1 MNNYFSLADI
11 NSGETAVITDVS
23 LTGGIKRRLQDIGI
37 IEGTKIKCLFK
48 SPLCDPIAYLVR
60 GAVIAIRCE
69 DSKSITVKLLN

>member
-11 NSGETAVITDVS
+11 TPGETATITGIN

-48 SPLCDPIAYLVR
+48 SPLCDPVAYLIK
-60 GAVIAIRCE
+60 GAVIALRCE
-69 DSKSITVKLLN
+69 DSKGITVKLLN

>member
-11 NSGETAVITDVS
+11 TPGETAAITGIN

-48 SPLCDPIAYLVR
+48 SPLCDPTAYLVR